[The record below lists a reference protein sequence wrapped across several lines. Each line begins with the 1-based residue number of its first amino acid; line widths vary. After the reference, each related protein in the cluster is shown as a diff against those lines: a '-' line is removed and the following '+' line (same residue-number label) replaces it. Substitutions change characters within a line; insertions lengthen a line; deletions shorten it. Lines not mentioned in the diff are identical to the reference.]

1 MEKQAG
7 QNNDAV
13 KTLFAPIY
21 KVVEREDGTVVV
33 SGVLAAEEVDQI
45 GEIFDYATSKPYFE
59 SWNARFAEKT
69 DGQSVGNLRA
79 MHQMVAAGKFT
90 AMAYEDESK
99 LISCDA
105 EVVDL
110 NEAAKCLK
118 GVYTGFSIGAKYVK
132 RWKDG
137 KYTRWTADP
146 FEGSLADNPAMPSA
160 TFLRKTVDGR
170 EMACKFQAPATAKPA
185 TAQKGMYTVRE
196 FARICEDASY
206 LQKSIE
212 AEELYEQDGSQIGT
226 KMKEIVGQLCALL
239 VEYTEEEAQEITSVI
254 GRTPAPATAVQSKTA
269 EGKTMEGQQMDK
281 DKTTPAVVPAESP
294 EIAEKLAG
302 KLKQAARKAARAH
315 KNLLAAHSEGQKNCK
330 ALAKHIESDEGKAAH
345 KGVAEA
351 FESMGDHIEAM
362 GSALANFNGDSEDTD
377 EGAEKVYRRTQKV
390 MEEIREELD
399 GRIGGVEKA
408 VLAMAEALGNFL
420 GQPRPSGVAL
430 NATAATVTKTQDAK
444 PETAEKTAL
453 ELAKSGDIAGAIRL
467 CQQTPKRTFA
477 FGPVV
482 N

>member
-1 MEKQAG
+1 MEKQPG
-7 QNNDAV
+7 QNQDVV

-45 GEIFDYATSKPYFE
+45 GEIFDYETSKPYFE

-79 MHQMVAAGKFT
+79 MHQMIAAGKFT
-90 AMAYEDESK
+90 AMAYDDESK

-170 EMACKFQAPATAKPA
+170 EMACKFQARATNPSADGH
-185 TAQKGMYTVRE
+185 AQKGMYSVQE
-196 FARICEDASY
+196 FARLCNDASY

-212 AEELYEQDGSQIGT
+212 SEELYEQDGSQCGA

-239 VEYTEEEAQEITSVI
+239 VEYTQEQAEEITQTPP
-254 GRTPAPATAVQSKTA
+254 TPATEVQSKTA
-269 EGKTMEGQQMDK
+269 EGKAREDERMDK
-281 DKTTPAVVPAESP
+281 EKTTTAVITAEP
-294 EIAEKLAG
+294 VDIAEKA
-302 KLKQAARKAARAH
+302 KLKDAVRKAARAH
-315 KNLLAAHSEGQKNCK
+315 KNLLAAHADGHKNCK

-345 KGVAEA
+345 KGMLEA
-351 FESMGDHIEAM
+351 FEAMGDHIESI
-362 GSALANFNGDSEDTD
+362 GSALGNLNSDPQDSD
-377 EGAEKVYRRTQKV
+377 EGAEKVYRRTQKAV
-390 MEEIREELD
+390 EEIREELD

-420 GQPRPSGVAL
+420 GQPRPTGVAL
-430 NATAATVTKTQDAK
+430 NATAATVTKAQDGNPGEVAQK
-444 PETAEKTAL
+444 NAAD
-453 ELAKSGDIAGAIRL
+453 LAKSGDVAGAIRL
-467 CQQTPKRTFA
+467 CQQQPRRTFA
-477 FGPVV
+477 FGPSV